1 MVARIASSRLRG
13 SRPTSSSMT
22 GRPVHSEVPKSKCAT
37 PHSQTP
43 NWVRSG
49 WSSPSWRCMAASWAL
64 SMWPAWSPPRMRRAT
79 SPGLT
84 RMITNTTAATPSKVG
99 MMRRRRLER

>member
-1 MVARIASSRLRG
+1 
-13 SRPTSSSMT
+13 
-22 GRPVHSEVPKSKCAT
+22 
-37 PHSQTP
+37 
-43 NWVRSG
+43 
-49 WSSPSWRCMAASWAL
+49 
-64 SMWPAWSPPRMRRAT
+64 MRRAT